1 MAGCADPKWGVLWG
15 PMRVWEPRIAILL
28 VAGCTTNPAY
38 ETGQADG
45 PSTAGET
52 EPTSGPMNGTRGS
65 GDTSP
70 VDGTT
75 TPPTATG
82 SGEGPLDGSTMPT
95 TADTASTDGPVP
107 VVECC
112 AAHPQGGAGCNSD
125 LEVRDCVCA
134 SHPECCT
141 AEWTDA
147 CAQWVEVLG
156 CGMCGMNAA
165 ACCDAETEDCVIPLV
180 RECVCEL
187 DPSCCKDGWTE
198 LCVLRGI
205 VDCELTMCEPPSNDC
220 CQPGEEGDLGCDD
233 PMIAHC
239 VCVGAMVP
247 ACCEEI
253 WNGSCTATAMSNEC
267 GCVG

>member
-65 GDTSP
+65 GDTGP

-75 TPPTATG
+75 TPSATG

-95 TADTASTDGPVP
+95 TASTDGPVP
-107 VVECC
+107 EVECC
-112 AAHPQGGAGCNSD
+112 AAHPLGGAGCTSD
-125 LEVRDCVCA
+125 LEVRECVCA

-147 CAQWVEVLG
+147 CVQWVELES
-156 CGMCGMNAA
+156 CGDCGLNAGS
-165 ACCDAETEDCVIPLV
+165 CCETGEGSNVCGVQMV
-180 RECVCEL
+180 YECVCAS
-187 DPSCCKDGWTE
+187 DMACCQNWTE
-198 LCVLRGI
+198 LCVLRAIDECGL
-205 VDCELTMCEPPSNDC
+205 DLCEDTLPTNDC
-220 CQPGEEGDLGCDD
+220 CFPGKIGEVGCSD
-233 PMIAHC
+233 PSIALC
-239 VCVGAMVP
+239 VCEFEIG
-247 ACCEEI
+247 CCTDQ
-253 WNGSCTATAMSNEC
+253 WNGACASTAMSGEC
-267 GCVG
+267 GC